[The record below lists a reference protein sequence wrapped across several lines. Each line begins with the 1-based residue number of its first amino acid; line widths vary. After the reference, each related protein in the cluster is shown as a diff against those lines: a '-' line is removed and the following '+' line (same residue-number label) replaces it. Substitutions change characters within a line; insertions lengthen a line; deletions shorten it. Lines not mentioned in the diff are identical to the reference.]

1 LRRWLTFPKR
11 PGGPIPPI
19 VKAFE
24 TIGMAKV
31 SKSAVEAKE
40 LLFLAHSDGITMNKN
55 RLLADA
61 KSKALSLCK
70 NYIAPQPCTYP
81 MPGKTAKV
89 LLGMGIK
96 AFHLLG
102 KATDYDVEVSEKLA
116 FVLSGGNSDMTSPL
130 TEEDMLALE
139 LEAFVALVKQ
149 PGTLA
154 RLEHMLKTGK
164 PLRN

>member
-1 LRRWLTFPKR
+1 
-11 PGGPIPPI
+11 
-19 VKAFE
+19 
-24 TIGMAKV
+24 MAKV

-40 LLFLAHSDGITMNKN
+40 LLFLAHSDSITMNKN

-61 KSKALSLCK
+61 KAKALSLSSH
-70 NYIAPQPCTYP
+70 YAPPQPCVYP
-81 MPGKTAKV
+81 MPGKTAKI
-89 LLGMGIK
+89 LLSMGIK

-116 FVLSGGNSDMTSPL
+116 FVLSGGDSDMTSPL
-130 TEEDMLALE
+130 TEDDMLALE

>member
-1 LRRWLTFPKR
+1 
-11 PGGPIPPI
+11 
-19 VKAFE
+19 
-24 TIGMAKV
+24 
-31 SKSAVEAKE
+31 
-40 LLFLAHSDGITMNKN
+40 
-55 RLLADA
+55 
-61 KSKALSLCK
+61 
-70 NYIAPQPCTYP
+70 
-81 MPGKTAKV
+81 MPGKTAKI

-116 FVLSGGNSDMTSPL
+116 YVLSGGNSDITSPL
-130 TEEDMLALE
+130 TEDDMLALE